1 MGTCYIV
8 GAGDFTSRDFAPT
21 KYDFVIAA
29 DGGYI
34 ALKAIGH
41 QPDLLLG
48 DFDSLGGLD
57 QVPAGIDID
66 RYAVEKDDTDMGLAL
81 QRAWSMGYRD
91 FAIYGGGGGRV
102 DHLIAN
108 IQTMCKYSRLGG
120 NLRLIDSEYDIFVLT
135 NGRLTLPLRQ
145 KHCLVSVFCHG
156 AKAEGVTLRGLMY
169 PLDCHTLTCDY
180 PLGVSNQIVDE
191 SSPAVITVESGTV
204 YIISYIKP
212 SIH

>member
-1 MGTCYIV
+1 METCYIV

-21 KYDFVIAA
+21 KNDFVIAA
-29 DGGYI
+29 DGGYM
-34 ALKAIGH
+34 ALEAIGH

-48 DFDSLGGLD
+48 DFDSLGDLE
-57 QVPAGIDID
+57 QIPTGIAID

-81 QRAWSMGYRD
+81 ARAWEMGYRD
-91 FAIYGGGGGRV
+91 FSIYGGGGGRV

-120 NLRLIDSEYDIFVLT
+120 SLRLIDPAYDVFVLT
-135 NGRLTLPLRQ
+135 NGSLTLPLRQ

-156 AKAEGVTLRGLMY
+156 ETAEGVTLRGLQY
-169 PLDCHTLTCDY
+169 PLDRHMLTCDY
-180 PLGVSNQIVDE
+180 PLGVSNQVMDE
-191 SSPAVITVESGTV
+191 HIPAVVTVENGTV
-204 YIISYIKP
+204 YIISYTEP